1 MSFQTQ
7 KEVYDDLK
15 LNLENCLTHLSNEF
29 ASIRAGRANPKI
41 LDKVLVDYYGTLTP
55 LYQMANITVPEARM
69 LQVSLWDTSMVKA
82 TVKAIQ
88 EANIGIN
95 PSDDGKV
102 IRLVFPVLTEE
113 RRKELVKQTKKISE
127 EVKVSARNERRESL
141 DAIKLMKKEN
151 LLTEDGVKDS
161 EKEIQKILDD
171 YIAKIDKMQQAKEKE
186 VMEV

>member
-7 KEVYDDLK
+7 REVYDSLK
-15 LNLENCLTHLSNEF
+15 QNLEKCLTHLGVEYS
-29 ASIRAGRANPKI
+29 SIRAGRANPKI
-41 LDKVLVDYYGTLTP
+41 LDRVLVDYYGTPTP

-69 LQVSLWDTSMVKA
+69 LMISLWDTSMVKDV
-82 TVKAIQ
+82 VKAIQ

-113 RRKELVKQTKKISE
+113 RRKELVKQTKKIAE
-127 EVKVSARNERRESL
+127 EVKVSARNERREAL
-141 DAIKLMKKEN
+141 DQIKLLKKEN
-151 LLTEDGVKDS
+151 LITEDGVKDS
-161 EKEIQKILDD
+161 EKEIQKILDE
-171 YIAKIDKMQQAKEKE
+171 YVLKIDKLQQAKEKE